1 MNISIKDK
9 KILSDVRIE
18 KAREFLADAQ
28 ANFKQQRFRTAV
40 NRAYYASLSA
50 LRSLLIL
57 EGINPETHDG
67 VLTLLSLRFIKT
79 EILPVHIIRNF
90 KTLFS
95 KRTDVDYGD
104 FDTTSSTDAEES
116 LKNAEEIIESI
127 DVVRKK
133 LIAEIG

>member
-1 MNISIKDK
+1 LNISIKDK

-67 VLTLLSLRFIKT
+67 VLTMLSLRFIKT

-127 DVVRKK
+127 DIVRKK
-133 LIAEIG
+133 LITEAN

>member
-67 VLTLLSLRFIKT
+67 VLTMLSLRFIKT

-133 LIAEIG
+133 LITEAN

>member
-67 VLTLLSLRFIKT
+67 VLTMLSLRFIKT

-133 LIAEIG
+133 LIAEAN

>member
-1 MNISIKDK
+1 LNISIKDK

-67 VLTLLSLRFIKT
+67 VLTMLSLRFIKT

>member
-67 VLTLLSLRFIKT
+67 VLTMLSLRFIKT